1 MNDNPEGQRLPGQS
15 AEDRDAS
22 FPGSAR
28 ERTVPEAP
36 PQSPGARIQGG
47 SIRLFRVAGID
58 VFLHWSWFFFALL
71 RLQSTRANDPFDFV
85 HYQSQVWYA
94 IEYLALFGL
103 VLLHEFVDSLTNCRV

>member
-1 MNDNPEGQRLPGQS
+1 MNDNPEDQRIPGQS
-15 AEDRDAS
+15 AADVPAS
-22 FPGSAR
+22 
-28 ERTVPEAP
+28 AP
-36 PQSPGARIQGG
+36 PLAAPQSRPRRPPGAPPTSPDARIQGG

-94 IEYLALFGL
+94 IEYLA
-103 VLLHEFVDSLTNCRV
+103 